1 MGKKA
6 ISEARIGT
14 KTKSV
19 DWTKLLHSGFSVLK
33 ESLEDEILVKLIS
46 KHKDTQQAKE
56 QSYSCSFC
64 PKTFSNNSYLI
75 RHTKAHVLTDSFE
88 CDDCGEKL
96 SRKDNLQTH
105 VRNHHLKTFDD
116 VNTIHFKQKLARSSN
131 VNFVT
136 RLILQ

>member
-1 MGKKA
+1 M
-6 ISEARIGT
+6 
-14 KTKSV
+14 
-19 DWTKLLHSGFSVLK
+19 HSLC
-33 ESLEDEILVKLIS
+33 IPVKLIS

-64 PKTFSNNSYLI
+64 PKTFSNNSHLI
-75 RHTKAHVLTDSFE
+75 RRIKTHVLTDAFE
-88 CDDCGEKL
+88 CDDCGEKF

-136 RLILQ
+136 RLILQGELKTMKWISMILI

>member
-64 PKTFSNNSYLI
+64 PKTFSNNSHLI
-75 RHTKAHVLTDSFE
+75 RHTKTHVLTDSFE
-88 CDDCGEKL
+88 CDDCGEKF

-116 VNTIHFKQKLARSSN
+116 VNTIHFKQKLKN
-131 VNFVT
+131 EQG
-136 RLILQ
+136 LQM